1 MPDVK
6 RLIAEVATRNGI
18 RIDPDDPA
26 FCLVTLNQLI
36 LEEAGEKLAAEV
48 RTATKELEEAVHRVE
63 GRVGRILGR
72 ELKETITLLRQNG
85 AKADWRQNRR
95 MSAGRFAICI
105 LSAAIIFISGVM
117 VGIALH

>member
-6 RLIAEVATRNGI
+6 RLIAEVASRNGI

-48 RTATKELEEAVHRVE
+48 RTATKEFEDAVHRVE
-63 GRVGRILGR
+63 GRVGVILGR
-72 ELKETITLLRQNG
+72 QLKETLTSLRHNG
-85 AKADWRQNRR
+85 AMADRRQARR
-95 MSAGRFAICI
+95 TSAGRLAICI
-105 LSAAIIFISGVM
+105 ISAALIFICGVM
-117 VGIALH
+117 VGMALH